1 MPNSSSSSSSHC
13 IVWMLNSIVR
23 EAFVTSVTKA
33 RPSVSFQISQ
43 ESIVPASS
51 RPDSAFSRAPGTLS
65 RIQRSFV
72 AEKYASTSR
81 PVLARIFSTSAS
93 SCRSASHASAV
104 RRHCHTM
111 ALHTGR
117 PVSRSHATNR
127 FALVRDADGGDLR
140 ASQVQPRERLHEDAE
155 LRDVDIRGVVLHPAG
170 PRVNLRELPLRDR
183 DDILLAVE
191 HDAPAARGAFIER
204 DDVFFLHGGCA
215 SFPENFSP
223 SYHAAGRRVKKKA
236 EKAHNLS
243 NAFIR
248 FMVDLPF
255 PPRVPPLSLQI
266 AKSWL

>member
-51 RPDSAFSRAPGTLS
+51 RPASAFSRAPGTLS

-93 SCRSASHASAV
+93 SCRKRFARV
-104 RRHCHTM
+104 RRAA
-111 ALHTGR
+111 ALPHDGVAHR
-117 PVSRSHATNR
+117 QARLAVPRHNR

-140 ASQVQPRERLHEDAE
+140 SAQVQPRERLHEDAE
-155 LRDVDIRGVVLHPAG
+155 LRDIDIRGVVLHPAG

-183 DDILLAVE
+183 DDILLAVK
-191 HDAPAARGAFIER
+191 HDTPAARGALIER
-204 DDVFFLHGGCA
+204 NDVFFLHGGCA

-243 NAFIR
+243 NTFI
-248 FMVDLPF
+248 
-255 PPRVPPLSLQI
+255 
-266 AKSWL
+266 